1 MGVCNWLIAKI
12 ERIDPWSIG
21 RAGCC
26 TDPFVSHICTF
37 PHFHIHHRSMKKP
50 IFPPNAA
57 KPLAPYTPAI
67 EAGGFVFL
75 SGQIALDADGN
86 LHIGDIA
93 TETRKVMDNIGALL
107 QAAGLDHSHLVK
119 VTIFLSDMA
128 HYGAVNEVYGSYFT
142 EVPPARE
149 AVAVKGLP
157 RGVNVEISGV
167 AVKG

>member
-1 MGVCNWLIAKI
+1 MLTRPNA
-12 ERIDPWSIG
+12 
-21 RAGCC
+21 
-26 TDPFVSHICTF
+26 H
-37 PHFHIHHRSMKKP
+37 MKKA

-75 SGQIALDADGN
+75 SGQIALDEQGQ
-86 LHIGDIA
+86 LHTSDIA
-93 TETRKVMDNIGALL
+93 TETRKVMENVGNLL
-107 QAAGLDHSHLVK
+107 KAAGLDHGHLVK

-128 HYGAVNEVYGSYFT
+128 HYAAVNEVYGTYFGD
-142 EVPPARE
+142 VPPARE

-167 AVKG
+167 AWRA